1 MLTGRRPKS
10 LSLSRSLGIFLT
22 KSQVGSAQRKA
33 NYRQHFL
40 LWLNLLRQR
49 IEKGLW
55 AKRIEHCPDPE
66 FSVGQ
71 FQGRS
76 KAFELLLIS
85 FKALHTLYWVKCP
98 ISKLSYV
105 HRSLSCPSFQW
116 NIFDHLDS
124 GIFVAS
130 SKIYPE
136 RNDCEIKQYIVINVC
151 IPKKHIRIYLL

>member
-22 KSQVGSAQRKA
+22 KSKVGSAQRKP
-33 NYRQHFL
+33 NYQQHFL
-40 LWLNLLRQR
+40 LWLNFLRQR
-49 IEKGLW
+49 IERRLW

-85 FKALHTLYWVKCP
+85 FKALYLILILNTELNVP
-98 ISKLSYV
+98 
-105 HRSLSCPSFQW
+105 FQYC
-116 NIFDHLDS
+116 HLC
-124 GIFVAS
+124 
-130 SKIYPE
+130 IYHWAVLVSNE
-136 RNDCEIKQYIVINVC
+136 TFSIIW
-151 IPKKHIRIYLL
+151 IRAYLLHHQKSIRNTMTVKLNNILCLQIYRYIDI

>member
-22 KSQVGSAQRKA
+22 KSKVGSAQRKA

-40 LWLNLLRQR
+40 LWLNFLRQR
-49 IEKGLW
+49 IEKGIW

-85 FKALHTLYWVKCP
+85 FKALYLILILNIELNVPFQNCHLCINHWV
-98 ISKLSYV
+98 V
-105 HRSLSCPSFQW
+105 HVSNETFSIIW
-116 NIFDHLDS
+116 
-124 GIFVAS
+124 
-130 SKIYPE
+130 
-136 RNDCEIKQYIVINVC
+136 
-151 IPKKHIRIYLL
+151 IRAYLLHHQKSIRNAMSVKLNNI

>member
-22 KSQVGSAQRKA
+22 KSKVGSAQRKA

-85 FKALHTLYWVKCP
+85 FKALYLILILNTELNVP
-98 ISKLSYV
+98 
-105 HRSLSCPSFQW
+105 FQYC
-116 NIFDHLDS
+116 HLC
-124 GIFVAS
+124 
-130 SKIYPE
+130 IYHWAVLVSNE
-136 RNDCEIKQYIVINVC
+136 TFSIIW
-151 IPKKHIRIYLL
+151 IRAYLLHHQKSIRNAMSVKLNNI